1 MVAKWVTLMVLVMGL
16 VMLLVQMNTL
26 VLIGTS
32 SLSTTGWRSQYVYHF
47 CDRSQTLSGHILI
60 NKRGAS
66 QNYAAIDWGTVPQ
79 LKSVEFLEAPL
90 LFIGIWP
97 LKV

>member
-1 MVAKWVTLMVLVMGL
+1 M
-16 VMLLVQMNTL
+16 
-26 VLIGTS
+26 
-32 SLSTTGWRSQYVYHF
+32 
-47 CDRSQTLSGHILI
+47 SGHISI

-90 LFIGIWP
+90 LFAEIWP